1 MENLIEQIENGIV
14 DRKEIKERAEKEA
27 EEKKGL
33 IKRFLSDGG
42 SIGGKGKYC
51 AQLEGYVWKI
61 IKENFCTFY
70 HYGED
75 LFMEGLL
82 AILSKE
88 DQYDGKKGKPTTFFK
103 PYIIHGMY
111 TWINSNVFFST
122 SHYACWEKKVNDYLR
137 RTGKDLASVSMQ
149 EIIGGTGI
157 KRKTL
162 EQILA
167 RKQMC
172 QARKVKSGKAVSAL
186 RYYNSPEKI
195 LVAAERK
202 QWLEE
207 IMCRT
212 LTGLELQIVKDYCGW
227 DDGDCKTISQ
237 IRQKT
242 GLSEREV
249 RRMLNLAEEKLG
261 DALKKQKTTQQYAY

>member
-14 DRKEIKERAEKEA
+14 DRKEVKKHAEKEA
-27 EEKKGL
+27 VETKGMINCYL
-33 IKRFLSDGG
+33 ADGG
-42 SIGGKGKYC
+42 SISGKGKYC
-51 AQLEGYVWKI
+51 AQLEGYVWLI
-61 IKENFCTFY
+61 ILEKFYTFY
-70 HYGED
+70 DDHRDD

-122 SHYACWEKKVNDYLR
+122 SHYAYWEKKVNDYLR
-137 RTGKDLASVSMQ
+137 RTGKDLASVTIQ
-149 EIIGGTGI
+149 EIIDGTGI

-162 EQILA
+162 EQILR

-172 QARKVKSGKAVSAL
+172 RAREVAVSVSG
-186 RYYNSPEKI
+186 YYNSPEKI
-195 LVAAERK
+195 FVAAERK
-202 QWLEE
+202 QWLEK

-227 DDGDCKTISQ
+227 DDEDCKTISQ

-242 GLSEREV
+242 GLSDYKV
-249 RRMLNLAEEKLG
+249 KKMLKLAEEKLR
-261 DALKKQKTTQQYAY
+261 DALNKQKTTQQYAY